1 MYLMFSIQNIVRS
14 AMSVRCRLLNT
25 VLLFSNPQML
35 MAFKDKRGLHFVFI
49 TLDSMSVAVPS
60 LLLHSQHVVFLL
72 WVLSKTNDRHLAHAV
87 LVTDGINSS
96 KAAETYLQFGLGIH
110 IQYPLIFN

>member
-1 MYLMFSIQNIVRS
+1 
-14 AMSVRCRLLNT
+14 MSVRCRLLNT

-72 WVLSKTNDRHLAHAV
+72 WVLSKTNDRHLAH
-87 LVTDGINSS
+87 GINSS